1 MDQRGTTGA
10 HADATTVAGVTT
22 EFEPDVM
29 DLLVKA
35 LRRAVGSE
43 FSAVGTDTLLGELVL
58 GDTEAGGAIAPG
70 TRKAGSLSGMIFG
83 RAGRGWVS
91 DDEVRSVSAG
101 AGAGAFAGAA
111 AGGGACAGAD
121 EESHQEADERE
132 VDAAWRE
139 ARWRFG
145 LGSRGSAAER
155 SRALPGMTG
164 AMRVCLLLALR
175 AARVEGTISVRCRHV
190 ARALLDLPDTRARE
204 ALLLQRLDTAASAT
218 ALDAL
223 DASAP
228 AENEGPES
236 RGVTLLRRAGTLGRS
251 GNRLTRALTSWTSGA
266 SENGSPVL
274 FAVTVEAVRQAV
286 RRGRTVAEPVDLL
299 LGTLALDRAL
309 SVAGRSLPGS
319 LADANAAPALLRRY
333 GVRQVSLVSSAS
345 ATDSDSVAVPG
356 GSETRLSAAADRTMA
371 VARLSAAEHGS
382 PTVGTIHLL
391 SALLDDSAT
400 HTATATDTATRA
412 ATHTATATDTDADT
426 ATATYTATDTDTD
439 PGVGAG
445 GAVVRMLAADRVD
458 IAALRAEL
466 RRGLGA

>member
-22 EFEPDVM
+22 EFEPDVI

-35 LRRAVGSE
+35 LRRAVRSE
-43 FSAVGTDTLLGELVL
+43 SSAVGTDTLLGELVL

-83 RAGRGWVS
+83 RAGLGWVS
-91 DDEVRSVSAG
+91 DDEVRSVPAGAGASAG
-101 AGAGAFAGAA
+101 AG
-111 AGGGACAGAD
+111 GGAGAD

-145 LGSRGSAAER
+145 LGSRGSAVQS

-164 AMRVCLLLALR
+164 AMRACLLLALG

-223 DASAP
+223 DASAA

-286 RRGRTVAEPVDLL
+286 RCGRTAAEPVDLL

-345 ATDSDSVAVPG
+345 ATDFVSVAVPD
-356 GSETRLSAAADRTMA
+356 GSETRLSAAADRIMA
-371 VARLSAAEHGS
+371 VVRLSAAEHGS
-382 PTVGTIHLL
+382 PTVGTVHLL

-400 HTATATDTATRA
+400 ATATATV
-412 ATHTATATDTDADT
+412 TDRN
-426 ATATYTATDTDTD
+426 TDTDTD
-439 PGVGAG
+439 RDTDTDAGAGAG

-458 IAALRAEL
+458 IAALRAQL
-466 RRGLGA
+466 RLGLGA